1 MKGARA
7 RLPVVIT
14 AGAMLLLACQGA
26 QIAKGQ
32 PGHEYEAPAVRV
44 TFEQVRSGPADE
56 QPGRVLAAFDP
67 VLLRG
72 TWQQDGRLDRAEWS
86 PLDLHPVQEMQVC
99 FEVEKPCELEDDWQ
113 KYALA
118 VDYRIPEGVEPGAE
132 LWLAAAFRDGKGAQ
146 IVSFTDPALPSNVVV
161 TSLELATGGD

>member
-7 RLPVVIT
+7 RLPVVIA

-32 PGHEYEAPAVRV
+32 SGQEYEAPAVRV
-44 TFEQVRSGPADE
+44 TFEQVRSGQVDE
-56 QPGRVLAAFDP
+56 EPGRMLAAFDP

-72 TWQQDGRLDRAEWS
+72 TWQQDGRLDEAEWS

-99 FEVEKPCELEDDWQ
+99 IEVEKPCGLEDDWQ
-113 KYALA
+113 EYALA
-118 VDYRIPEGVEPGAE
+118 IEYWIPEGVEAGAE
-132 LWLAAAFRDGKGAQ
+132 LWLAAAFRDGEGAQ
-146 IVSFTDPALPSNVVV
+146 IDSFIDPAQPSSVVV
-161 TSLELATGGD
+161 TSLTLATGRD